1 MNDMSRLY
9 KFAVLRENSSAQD
22 IHTWIR
28 AWEVRGRNGLCSL
41 NDALVYVED
50 SVLVRYDR
58 WQQDANTT
66 AGDSFENLK
75 TFLTSQMGLG
85 MTETGAGLEL
95 LSFPATNDIRQFNDT
110 FLRLAQQAGCEKLQC
125 AVGFYVKRMPLS
137 ICELIMTC
145 PTEPMLVEA
154 MNLVRI
160 HVESVQ
166 ATYRNADPSAM
177 VIAALEE
184 LGPFAGPHAAKKAKP
199 MSNAGKSDTGK
210 NGAVRFEM
218 LHKDAIKKG
227 VSSEAFDRKTQGGTV
242 LRTPGKRQLRVD
254 PGSRHSSDIVNE
266 PLIIRA
272 INGFQVD
279 SSEKLYL
286 EFPLGGKVQAALLDT
301 GADGSFV
308 SIHTAEELELPLE
321 RLQQP
326 RVVVDAGKRE
336 LGRVEFMTKVPLLL
350 GKGVELT
357 VEFKVAPI
365 AVPFILGIP
374 WMKENNATI
383 ETKDTCMLIDY
394 EGRRVKIPCAAPIG
408 QPLID
413 MESAELN
420 LITFEELEELDDAE
434 IEYFALIEHNKSDLR
449 ICALDDHSNI
459 YENDWRVK
467 GRTEQ
472 LLDKFSDVFSEP
484 PVGLPPKRA
493 VDHQIVLTP
502 NTRPIA

>member
-9 KFAVLRENSSAQD
+9 KFAVLHENSSAQD

-28 AWEVRGRNGLCSL
+28 AWEVRGHNGLCSL

-75 TFLTSQMGLG
+75 TFLMSQMGLG

-95 LSFPATNDIRQFNDT
+95 LSFPATNDIHQFNDT

-137 ICELIMTC
+137 ICELIMTR
-145 PTEPMLVEA
+145 PTEPTLVEA

-199 MSNAGKSDTGK
+199 VSNAGKSDTGK

-218 LHKDAIKKG
+218 LRKDTIKKG
-227 VSSEAFDRKTQGGTV
+227 VSSEAFDVRAAK
-242 LRTPGKRQLRVD
+242 
-254 PGSRHSSDIVNE
+254 NE
-266 PLIIRA
+266 C
-272 INGFQVD
+272 
-279 SSEKLYL
+279 
-286 EFPLGGKVQAALLDT
+286 GKVQAALLDT

-308 SIHTAEELELPLE
+308 SIHTAEELDLPLE
-321 RLQQP
+321 QLQQP

-357 VEFKVAPI
+357 AEFKVAPI

-374 WMKENNATI
+374 WMKENNAMI

-394 EGRRVKIPCAAPIG
+394 EGRRVKIPCAPPIG

-413 MESAELN
+413 VESAELN

-484 PVGLPPKRA
+484 P
-493 VDHQIVLTP
+493 
-502 NTRPIA
+502 

>member
-28 AWEVRGRNGLCSL
+28 AWEVRGHNGLCSL

-58 WQQDANTT
+58 WQQDANTALGNT
-66 AGDSFENLK
+66 FENLK
-75 TFLTSQMGLG
+75 TFLMSQMGLG
-85 MTETGAGLEL
+85 MMETGAGLEL

-125 AVGFYVKRMPLS
+125 TVGFYVKRMPLS
-137 ICELIMTC
+137 ICELIMTR
-145 PTEPMLVEA
+145 PTEPTLVEA

-166 ATYRNADPSAM
+166 AMYRNADPSAM

-184 LGPFAGPHAAKKAKP
+184 LGPFAGLHAAKKAKP
-199 MSNAGKSDTGK
+199 VSNAGKSDTGK

-218 LHKDAIKKG
+218 LHKDTIKKG
-227 VSSEAFDRKTQGGTV
+227 VS
-242 LRTPGKRQLRVD
+242 
-254 PGSRHSSDIVNE
+254 I
-266 PLIIRA
+266 
-272 INGFQVD
+272 
-279 SSEKLYL
+279 
-286 EFPLGGKVQAALLDT
+286 QAALLDT

-308 SIHTAEELELPLE
+308 SVHTVEELELPLE
-321 RLQQP
+321 RQQQP

-336 LGRVEFMTKVPLLL
+336 LGRVEFMTKVSLLL
-350 GKGVELT
+350 GKGIELT

-394 EGRRVKIPCAAPIG
+394 EGRHVKIPCAPPIG

-420 LITFEELEELDDAE
+420 LIMFEELEELDDAE
-434 IEYFALIEHNKSDLR
+434 IEYFALIEHNKSDLCWNSCLKAR
-449 ICALDDHSNI
+449 SK
-459 YENDWRVK
+459 K
-467 GRTEQ
+467 GRGEE
-472 LLDKFSDVFSEP
+472 V
-484 PVGLPPKRA
+484 
-493 VDHQIVLTP
+493 
-502 NTRPIA
+502 